1 MKPIVVVILVVS
13 IIGNLIGAYIFYK
26 ALKLREEVKM
36 FQRYHQDLKEKY
48 EETKADFPGLSVY
61 AEDNK
66 RLLNSTT
73 PEERKQMTVMYGASI
88 TKYFDPEKFLPG
100 KKVINRGIGSQV
112 GYQLVTR
119 FHSDVLQ
126 LGPGQVVLKLCSG
139 NFYPEYSLDENWD
152 LYEAMILMAQSHGI
166 KPLLATVI
174 PVTRS
179 GERFENYSVTA
190 KIVEFNNRI
199 KDYARKNKLQVI
211 DYYGAMAD
219 NDGFLPDS
227 LARDQIHPN
236 DKGCVVMANALTPA
250 LN

>member
-48 EETKADFPGLSVY
+48 EKTKADFPGLSVY

-66 RLLNSTT
+66 RLLASTT

-139 NFYPEYSLDENWD
+139 NFNPEYSLDENWD
-152 LYEAMILMAQSHGI
+152 IYEAMILMAQSHGI

-190 KIVEFNNRI
+190 KIVEFNNRL

-219 NDGFLPDS
+219 SEGYLPDGMAKDE
-227 LARDQIHPN
+227 LHPN
-236 DKGCVVMANALTPA
+236 DNGYRQMAKTIENS